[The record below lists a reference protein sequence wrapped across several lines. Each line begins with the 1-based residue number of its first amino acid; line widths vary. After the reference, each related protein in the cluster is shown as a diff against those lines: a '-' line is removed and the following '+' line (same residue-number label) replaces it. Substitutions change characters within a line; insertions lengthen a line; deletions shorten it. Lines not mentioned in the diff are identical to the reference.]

1 MKTDK
6 SLHDICIAAIK
17 RSTIKPYDFKWTKF
31 YVLDYA
37 NVNSE
42 FEIDLIENELLICS
56 TIIDAENYS
65 ILTTRRLLTK
75 IDGKLD
81 ICNIAGAIDKFY
93 GDFKGYKDTTW
104 TFGKVKLLSGVVVK
118 YFIEVGSASMIM
130 IHGVKTLIRT
140 TEMTNIQIENVTRVW
155 SKHNKE

>member
-6 SLHDICIAAIK
+6 ALHNICIAAIK

-31 YVLDYA
+31 YDLDHD

-42 FEIDLIENELLICS
+42 LEIDLIENELLICS
-56 TIIDAENYS
+56 TIIDTENYS

-75 IDGKLD
+75 IDGQLD
-81 ICNIAGAIDKFY
+81 ICNLEGVIDKFY
-93 GDFKGYKDTTW
+93 GDFKGYRDLNW
-104 TFGKVKLLSGVVVK
+104 TFGKVELQSGIIIK
-118 YFIEVGSASMIM
+118 YFIEVGRASMIM

-155 SKHNKE
+155 NKHNKE